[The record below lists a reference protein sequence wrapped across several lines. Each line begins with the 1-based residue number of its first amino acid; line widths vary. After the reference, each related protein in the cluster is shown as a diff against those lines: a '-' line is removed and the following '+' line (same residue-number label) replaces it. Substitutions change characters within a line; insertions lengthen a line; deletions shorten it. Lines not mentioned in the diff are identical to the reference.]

1 MTPRLV
7 GRVFLPLSCAVFFGS
22 LMVASVFYF
31 RDRPFD
37 FKAAVI
43 SDLES
48 PEDNPRGYG
57 FAALGTAVS
66 AILLIPVAMLFHSR
80 LRTFRRKP
88 ALLGAALFAAGVA
101 AAIAIGFLAPFTHDY
116 TAVHIQL
123 AFAAF
128 IGICSGTLVC
138 STIAAAPALAAG
150 SAWGPT
156 LMAMMLLQG
165 GVLLF
170 LIYVYFTPHFF
181 NYKGL
186 LTSLAFWEWLLCADC
201 VSSVSI
207 LTGALD
213 GISPRQIPSD
223 RRTITDIQSG

>member
-1 MTPRLV
+1 MVVNAWEKTSGAVTPRLV
-7 GRVFLPLSCAVFFGS
+7 RRVFLPLSCTVFFGS
-22 LMVASVFYF
+22 LIVACIFYF

-57 FAALGTAVS
+57 FAAGGTAVC
-66 AILLIPVAMLFHSR
+66 AILLIPVAVLFHSR
-80 LRTFRRKP
+80 LRTFRRKV
-88 ALLGAALFAAGVA
+88 ALVGAALFAVGLS

-116 TAVHIQL
+116 TPVHIQL

-128 IGICSGTLVC
+128 IGICSGTLLS
-138 STIAAAPALAAG
+138 STIAAAATLAAG
-150 SAWGPT
+150 HPWGPR
-156 LMAMMLLQG
+156 LVAMVVLQS

-170 LIYVYFTPHFF
+170 LVYLYFTPHFF

-201 VSSVSI
+201 VSSLWI
-207 LTGALD
+207 LTAALD
-213 GISPRQIPSD
+213 GILAR
-223 RRTITDIQSG
+223 

>member
-1 MTPRLV
+1 MMVDAWGKTLETVTPRV
-7 GRVFLPLSCAVFFGS
+7 VRRVFLPLSCAVFFGS
-22 LMVASVFYF
+22 LIVASVFYF

-37 FKAAVI
+37 FKWAVI

-57 FAALGTAVS
+57 FAAFGTAVC
-66 AILLIPVAMLFHSR
+66 AILLIPAAMLFHSR

-88 ALLGAALFAAGVA
+88 ALVGAAFFAAGLA
-101 AAIAIGFLAPFTHDY
+101 SAIAIGFLAPFTHDY
-116 TAVHIQL
+116 TPVHIQL

-138 STIAAAPALAAG
+138 PTIAAVPALATG
-150 SAWGPT
+150 NPWGPG
-156 LMAMMLLQG
+156 LVAMVVLQG

-170 LIYVYFTPHFF
+170 LMYLYFTPHFF

-201 VSSVSI
+201 VSSLWI
-207 LTGALD
+207 LTLALD
-213 GISPRQIPSD
+213 RISPR
-223 RRTITDIQSG
+223 